1 MRNGARYERVVL
13 KEGVVF
19 AVALGHVARGGDIGE
34 LCFRIALAPR
44 RTGRWLR
51 SSHVRPRLLPA
62 GAPCLHGGGQVPRER
77 SRHPVG
83 FRDVRLPGGRE
94 YPATAPGSFRILFFL
109 KKTRRHCLLL
119 PPSPSPFFSKRTI
132 PPSRERRRIHI
143 SLSLSFSLS
152 LSLCL
157 EDRPS
162 PRGDEQGTTGAGSS
176 PDLLVI
182 RAPIALDFFE
192 FDLSSLYRFIR
203 WIYNFPIFH
212 LYLSVY
218 ISIYLSIYLRFYFN
232 SSNFSKRCL
241 KLRKKERKKNGV
253 DK

>member
-13 KEGVVF
+13 KKGVVF

-34 LCFRIALAPR
+34 LCFRIALSPR

-109 KKTRRHCLLL
+109 KTRRHCLLL

-132 PPSRERRRIHI
+132 PPSREKRRIYI
-143 SLSLSFSLS
+143 SLSLSLS
-152 LSLCL
+152 
-157 EDRPS
+157 
-162 PRGDEQGTTGAGSS
+162 
-176 PDLLVI
+176 
-182 RAPIALDFFE
+182 
-192 FDLSSLYRFIR
+192 
-203 WIYNFPIFH
+203 
-212 LYLSVY
+212 LYLSL
-218 ISIYLSIYLRFYFN
+218 YLSRG
-232 SSNFSKRCL
+232 SSFPSR
-241 KLRKKERKKNGV
+241 G
-253 DK
+253 

>member
-13 KEGVVF
+13 KKGVVF
-19 AVALGHVARGGDIGE
+19 TVALGHVARGGDIGE
-34 LCFRIALAPR
+34 LCFRIALSPR

-109 KKTRRHCLLL
+109 KTRRHCLLL

-132 PPSRERRRIHI
+132 PPSREKRRIY
-143 SLSLSFSLS
+143 LSLSFSLS
-152 LSLCL
+152 LPLSISL

-162 PRGDEQGTTGAGSS
+162 PRGDEQGTTGAGSRPTCSSSVLQS
-176 PDLLVI
+176 PWI
-182 RAPIALDFFE
+182 FSNSNS
-192 FDLSSLYRFIR
+192 LSSLHRF
-203 WIYNFPIFH
+203 
-212 LYLSVY
+212 V
-218 ISIYLSIYLRFYFN
+218 RFD
-232 SSNFSKRCL
+232 
-241 KLRKKERKKNGV
+241 GI
-253 DK
+253 